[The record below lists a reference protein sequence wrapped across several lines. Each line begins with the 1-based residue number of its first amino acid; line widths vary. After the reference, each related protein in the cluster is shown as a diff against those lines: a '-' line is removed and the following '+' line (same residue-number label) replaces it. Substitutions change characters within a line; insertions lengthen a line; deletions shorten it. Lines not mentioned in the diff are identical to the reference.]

1 MEKGAGELAPRNRDA
16 LTRGTGFD
24 KTSREDEPAPGTGH
38 VETEARLSTRRKEDG
53 GAMILG
59 LFRKDTRRTLI
70 ATLYERVA
78 TASRVPGLFEALGVP
93 DTVEGRFEALSLHVV
108 LVLRALR
115 GRPSPA
121 DEVANE
127 LAGAFFRDLDA
138 VLRESG
144 VSDGK
149 VPKRMR
155 TLAEAFYGRARV
167 YDGPL
172 DAGAEAAL
180 VEALGRNVTGPAP
193 AGGLARYAL
202 AADRGLRAQDLDDLL
217 TRGPRF
223 PPPGSCAAATGGTP

>member
-1 MEKGAGELAPRNRDA
+1 
-16 LTRGTGFD
+16 
-24 KTSREDEPAPGTGH
+24 
-38 VETEARLSTRRKEDG
+38 
-53 GAMILG
+53 MILG
-59 LFRKDTRRTLI
+59 LFRKDPRRTLI

-78 TASRVPGLFEALGVP
+78 TAARVPGLFEALGVP

-115 GRPSPA
+115 GQPSPA

-155 TLAEAFYGRARV
+155 SLAEAFYGRARA
-167 YDGPL
+167 YDGAL

-180 VEALGRNVTGPAP
+180 AEALGRNVTGPAP
-193 AGGLARYAL
+193 AAGLARYAL

-223 PPPGSCAAATGGTP
+223 PPPGSYAADTGGTP

>member
-1 MEKGAGELAPRNRDA
+1 
-16 LTRGTGFD
+16 
-24 KTSREDEPAPGTGH
+24 
-38 VETEARLSTRRKEDG
+38 
-53 GAMILG
+53 MILG
-59 LFRKDTRRTLI
+59 LFRKDPRRTLI

-78 TASRVPGLFEALGVP
+78 TAARVPGLFEALGVP

-115 GRPSPA
+115 GQPSPA
-121 DEVANE
+121 DEGANE

-149 VPKRMR
+149 VPKRIR
-155 TLAEAFYGRARV
+155 SLAEAFYGRARA
-167 YDGPL
+167 YDGAL

-180 VEALGRNVTGPAP
+180 AEALGRNVTGPAP
-193 AGGLARYAL
+193 AAGLARYAL

-223 PPPGSCAAATGGTP
+223 PPPGSYAADTGGTP

>member
-1 MEKGAGELAPRNRDA
+1 
-16 LTRGTGFD
+16 
-24 KTSREDEPAPGTGH
+24 
-38 VETEARLSTRRKEDG
+38 
-53 GAMILG
+53 MILG
-59 LFRKDTRRTLI
+59 LFRKDPRRTMI

-93 DTVEGRFEALSLHVV
+93 DTVEGRFEALSLHVI

-115 GRPSPA
+115 AQPTPA

-144 VSDGK
+144 VSDRK

-155 TLAEAFYGRARV
+155 TLAEAFYGRARA

-172 DAGAEAAL
+172 DAGAAPAL
-180 VEALGRNVTGPAP
+180 AEALRRNVTGPAP
-193 AGGLARYAL
+193 AAGLARYAL

-217 TRGPRF
+217 ARGPRF
-223 PPPGSCAAATGGTP
+223 PPPESFAAGTGETP